1 MAHPLSEF
9 LQAATSDTIRC
20 TNTFEIECSS
30 GYSDVDSVIQKVTL
44 FGQNINIPARGIEYA
59 PVSFKGYEIP
69 NLVPTRLTMETE
81 HSMNVI
87 ADINGEHRRLFLR
100 WMNHVMNADI
110 EGGSLFEGMRGV
122 NEKSIIRIR
131 LFDKMNKDIVET
143 YRFYNVAITN
153 VGNITLDYNG
163 GEAAK
168 FEVGFKSSFW
178 QLENP
183 KEGAFK
189 DQR

>member
-20 TNTFEIECSS
+20 NNTFEIEASS
-30 GYSDVDSVIQKVTL
+30 GYSDVDSIIQKVTL
-44 FGQNINIPARGIEYA
+44 FGQNITIPERSVEYS
-59 PVSFKGYEIP
+59 PVSFKGYEVP
-69 NLVPTRLTMETE
+69 NLVPNRMVMQNDHTM
-81 HSMNVI
+81 SVL

-110 EGGSLFEGMRGV
+110 EGGSLFEGYRGV
-122 NEKSIIRIR
+122 NEKSTIRIR
-131 LFDKMNKDIVET
+131 LFDKYNKDVVET
-143 YRFYNVAITN
+143 YKFWNVAIKS
-153 VGNITLDYNG
+153 VGSIQLDYNG

-168 FEVGFKSSFW
+168 FEVGFVSSFW
-178 QLENP
+178 QIENP

-189 DQR
+189 DQK

>member
-20 TNTFEIECSS
+20 TNTFEIEASS

-44 FGQNINIPARGIEYA
+44 FGQNITIPERSVEYS
-59 PVSFKGYEIP
+59 PVSFKGYEVP
-69 NLVPTRLTMETE
+69 NLVPTRMVMQNEHTM
-81 HSMNVI
+81 SVL

-110 EGGSLFEGMRGV
+110 EGGSLFEGYRGV
-122 NEKSIIRIR
+122 NEKSTIRIR
-131 LFDKMNKDIVET
+131 LFDKYNKDVVET
-143 YRFYNVAITN
+143 YKFWNVAIKS
-153 VGNITLDYNG
+153 VGNIQLDYNG

-168 FEVGFKSSFW
+168 FDVGFVSSFW
-178 QLENP
+178 QIENP

>member
-1 MAHPLSEF
+1 MAISLDSF
-9 LQAATSDTIRC
+9 LQAATSDTIRN
-20 TNTFEIECSS
+20 TNTFEIEASS
-30 GYSDVDSVIQKVTL
+30 GYDDVDAVAQKITM
-44 FGQNINIPARGIEYA
+44 FGQNITLPERGIEYS

-69 NLVPTRLTMETE
+69 NLVPTRLTMGNEVT
-81 HSMNVI
+81 MQVL

-100 WMNHVMNADI
+100 WMNHVINADI
-110 EGGSLFEGMRGV
+110 QGGSLFEGYRGV

-131 LFDKMNKDIVET
+131 LFDKYNKDIVET

-153 VGNITLDYNG
+153 VGTIALDYNG

-168 FEVGFKSSFW
+168 FEVQFKSSYW
-178 QLENP
+178 QLEDP
-183 KEGAFK
+183 KEGAFL